1 MSDEVTVHELLIL
14 ETLGFDVIVEHPH
27 PYVVKC
33 IQLIRGR
40 ATCAYIHIYVHAGMH
55 TYANKHWGA
64 RERR

>member
-40 ATCAYIHIYVHAGMH
+40 ATCAYIHICTCRHAH
-55 TYANKHWGA
+55 IC
-64 RERR
+64 

>member
-40 ATCAYIHIYVHAGMH
+40 PTSAYVHVCTCRH
-55 TYANKHWGA
+55 TLIDTKK
-64 RERR
+64 